1 MANLVG
7 FQPYMEYAGSY
18 ALYNYRLLDP
28 ALGLTYDNIAPIR
41 AFENGLDRTSSEAG
55 FVLTHVDMVKESP
68 ELVAGAMNTLKG
80 AEHYLAYGDKQLF
93 KDGLKGVVNSL
104 TRINRV
110 LESLFHYIL
119 IRARWMIP
127 HDANICP
134 NVCRNVVPLQTWR
147 IRQLPDV

>member
-28 ALGLTYDNIAPIR
+28 ALGLTYDNIEPIR

-119 IRARWMIP
+119 IHARWMIP
-127 HDANICP
+127 HDTNICP

>member
-1 MANLVG
+1 
-7 FQPYMEYAGSY
+7 MEYAGSY

-28 ALGLTYDNIAPIR
+28 TLGLTYDNIAPIR

-68 ELVAGAMNTLKG
+68 ELVAGAVNTLKG
-80 AEHYLAYGDKQLF
+80 AEHYLAHGDKQLF
-93 KDGLKGVVNSL
+93 KDGLKEVMNSL
-104 TRINRV
+104 TKINSV

-119 IRARWMIP
+119 IHARWMIN

-134 NVCRNVVPLQTWR
+134 NA
-147 IRQLPDV
+147 